1 MHQSSILVVKTLSG
15 DGEPLQAVTDVAVVV
30 VAAVVVAAVAA
41 IVVVVVAA
49 VDHPRLTFPSSY
61 LDFN

>member
-30 VAAVVVAAVAA
+30 VAAVVAAVAA
-41 IVVVVVAA
+41 VVAVVVVA
-49 VDHPRLTFPSSY
+49 VDHPRLTFPSS
-61 LDFN
+61 

>member
-30 VAAVVVAAVAA
+30 VAAVVAAVAA
-41 IVVVVVAA
+41 VVAVVVVA
-49 VDHPRLTFPSSY
+49 VDHPRLTFSSSY

>member
-1 MHQSSILVVKTLSG
+1 MYQSSILVVKTLSG

-30 VAAVVVAAVAA
+30 VAAVVAAVAA
-41 IVVVVVAA
+41 LVVVVVAA